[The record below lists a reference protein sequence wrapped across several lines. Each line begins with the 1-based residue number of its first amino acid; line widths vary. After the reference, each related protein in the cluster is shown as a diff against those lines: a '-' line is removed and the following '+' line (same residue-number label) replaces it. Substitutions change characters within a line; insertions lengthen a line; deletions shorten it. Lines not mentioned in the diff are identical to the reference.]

1 MPTRAL
7 GVVQFRGREDVTLE
21 LDGTCEGAALS
32 WSPVFEP
39 ECEGGRLRVNL
50 CVLRLF
56 DLGVRGLPGP
66 RFDYVEALWRVRG
79 RWRSAPAWLVL
90 RCDVWPTVPRWL
102 AAILDRYETR
112 APERFSVEGD
122 ARGLAV
128 TLRAD
133 GHDFSLQTSAE
144 GQTASALSS
153 GLSLLTLRGGAV
165 HHIPWQDDAT
175 AEATSYA
182 CTVRDEGL
190 GRASLGATVE
200 WAPRAVVSWARVHA
214 CAPAYRVGRALR

>member
-1 MPTRAL
+1 MPMPTQTL
-7 GVVQFRGREDVTLE
+7 GVVQFRGREDVTLG
-21 LDGTCEGAALS
+21 LHGTCDGAGLT

-39 ECEGGRLRVNL
+39 DREGARLRVNL
-50 CVLRLF
+50 CLLRLF

-102 AAILDRYETR
+102 AAVFDRYDTR
-112 APERFSVEGD
+112 APERFRVEGD

-133 GHDFSLQTSAE
+133 DRDFSLTTTAD
-144 GQTASALSS
+144 GAIASALSS

-175 AEATSYA
+175 AQAMSYSCA
-182 CTVRDEGL
+182 VRDEGL
-190 GRASLGATVE
+190 GRASFGAPVE

-214 CAPAYRVGRALR
+214 CAPAYRVRQR